1 MGKNYYPQDF
11 LEEYVY
17 TVKEKNIN
25 DDREISSDD
34 SDEEISN
41 RESFDEYFNQA
52 VSIDFSLFLSL
63 Q

>member
-17 TVKEKNIN
+17 IVKEKNIN

-52 VSIDFSLFLSL
+52 VCIDFSLFLSL

>member
-1 MGKNYYPQDF
+1 MSKNYYPQDF

-41 RESFDEYFNQA
+41 RESFNEYFNQA

>member
-1 MGKNYYPQDF
+1 MGKNYFPQDF

>member
-17 TVKEKNIN
+17 IVKEKNIN
-25 DDREISSDD
+25 DDRETSSDD

-52 VSIDFSLFLSL
+52 VSVDFSLFLSL